1 MHRVF
6 ETAHRYGVEIEY
18 ADLGEWGVD
27 ELRSEYDPEGP
38 VIRVNKRVIE
48 NLPLAEIGDFIAF
61 CVAHELYHHRE
72 HRGEVARLTDRAARE
87 SAANDYARKLLA
99 AAAPTGS

>member
-1 MHRVF
+1 MHPVF
-6 ETAHRYGVEIEY
+6 ELAKRYGVEIEY

-48 NLPLAEIGDFIAF
+48 NLTPAEIGDFIAF
-61 CVAHELYHHRE
+61 SIAHELYHHRE
-72 HRGEVARLTDRAARE
+72 HRGEIPQLANRAARE
-87 SAANDYARKLLA
+87 TAANDFARRMLT
-99 AAAPTGS
+99 P